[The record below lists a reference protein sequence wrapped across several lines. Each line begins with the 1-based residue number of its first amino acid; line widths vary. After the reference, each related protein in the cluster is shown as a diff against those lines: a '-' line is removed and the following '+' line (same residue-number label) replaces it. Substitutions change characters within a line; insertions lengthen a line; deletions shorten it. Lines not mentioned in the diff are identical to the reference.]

1 MDVEVTTNTGNAHP
15 EREVQAQFKKKQ
27 ELARKPERLEEAV
40 EKLIKWRI
48 ENEKQ
53 KLRDQYTEEVNA
65 LKGELQGLMA
75 PDSKGCKAGKG
86 K

>member
-1 MDVEVTTNTGNAHP
+1 MQELL
-15 EREVQAQFKKKQ
+15 RKKQ
-27 ELARKPERLEEAV
+27 ELARKPEHLEEAV
-40 EKLIKWRI
+40 EKIIKWRI

-53 KLRDQYTEEVNA
+53 KLSDQYTQEVNA

-75 PDSKGCKAGKG
+75 QDGKAGKAGKG